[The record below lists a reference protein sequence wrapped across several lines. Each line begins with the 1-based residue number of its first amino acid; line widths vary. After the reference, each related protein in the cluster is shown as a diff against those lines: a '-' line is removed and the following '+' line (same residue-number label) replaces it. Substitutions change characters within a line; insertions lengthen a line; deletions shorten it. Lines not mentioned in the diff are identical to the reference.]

1 MLRSHKPSSFFRRMK
16 KLNIGVSIFVEKNG
30 HIWNSGHNQN
40 IAFLLKL
47 LSKSPICNRVY
58 LLKHGV
64 DQEDLPATMAF
75 DGLDVPAVSLHDVT
89 HEIDVVI
96 EMGVLLPDDWLKHV
110 RALGAK
116 ILTFI
121 VGNTLVGNIQSMI
134 FDRPGALTFNDPILR
149 DEIWTLPEY
158 ERMAIPA
165 LRSVMRLPVFSMPH
179 IWDPFFI
186 DKQTAQLTDSNF
198 GFDPQRARQEGRG
211 WRVGIFE
218 PNIAVTKSCFLPMLV
233 CEHAY
238 REDSDSISY
247 MMVMNTMHMKEHQ
260 TFFRFA
266 SNLDLTKHQKATYEP
281 RLVFSDCMAANKL
294 DAVATHQWEN
304 NQNYLYY
311 DVLHGGYPLIHN
323 SEFLQS
329 AGVGIFYPEFSA
341 KKGGDALLEA
351 RNQPLEY
358 WQEYKQ
364 NADNFLQTLHPE
376 HPENIRIFTERLMH
390 VSNAK

>member
-1 MLRSHKPSSFFRRMK
+1 
-16 KLNIGVSIFVEKNG
+16 
-30 HIWNSGHNQN
+30 
-40 IAFLLKL
+40 
-47 LSKSPICNRVY
+47 
-58 LLKHGV
+58 
-64 DQEDLPATMAF
+64 
-75 DGLDVPAVSLHDVT
+75 
-89 HEIDVVI
+89 
-96 EMGVLLPDDWLKHV
+96 
-110 RALGAK
+110 
-116 ILTFI
+116 
-121 VGNTLVGNIQSMI
+121 
-134 FDRPGALTFNDPILR
+134 
-149 DEIWTLPEY
+149 
-158 ERMAIPA
+158 
-165 LRSVMRLPVFSMPH
+165 
-179 IWDPFFI
+179 
-186 DKQTAQLTDSNF
+186 
-198 GFDPQRARQEGRG
+198 
-211 WRVGIFE
+211 
-218 PNIAVTKSCFLPMLV
+218 MLV

-341 KKGGDALLEA
+341 KKGGDALLGA

-364 NADNFLQTLHPE
+364 NAANFLQTLHPE